1 MDRDG
6 EKRYIRGKLLGTGGF
21 AKCFEAR
28 SMDTGQVYAAKV
40 IPKKEIN
47 EKRKRYKLLLEIK
60 IHRMFKHENIVRF
73 IEVFEDNDNI
83 YIILEYCPFN
93 TLKELIKRR
102 KRIMEFEARV
112 YILQMIKALEFIHK
126 FSIIHRD
133 LKLGNILVN

>member
-1 MDRDG
+1 M
-6 EKRYIRGKLLGTGGF
+6 
-21 AKCFEAR
+21 
-28 SMDTGQVYAAKV
+28 
-40 IPKKEIN
+40 
-47 EKRKRYKLLLEIK
+47 LEIK

-112 YILQMIKALEFIHK
+112 YILQMIKALEFIH
-126 FSIIHRD
+126 R
-133 LKLGNILVN
+133 